1 MEAKVGFHSQISFS
15 HTLSLNRLRV
25 MSEIKEVQIKME
37 AEQDFSRASISSN
50 EVRHAALVIAHA
62 ILNPCMSNILSSFLS
77 KV

>member
-1 MEAKVGFHSQISFS
+1 
-15 HTLSLNRLRV
+15 

-37 AEQDFSRASISSN
+37 AEQDFSRASILSN